1 MFVTTDP
8 SRLPGTPVFSA
19 PAGLHAHFP
28 AWSTDG
34 AFIYF
39 VQGELPEKLDVWRMT
54 ATGAGVERMTNH
66 NGRVSH
72 PVSDRRTLLYL
83 ATDADGQGPWLYSL
97 DVHTRETRRV
107 LAGVDRH
114 TSLAAAGAGN
124 NLVMTVTHPKRT
136 LWRVLPRTSDG
147 DAPSPTQVGLPNGT
161 GFFPRLGRDV
171 VVYGSTVG
179 GREHLWKLAD
189 REPVDL
195 WSAADATMISA
206 PALSPDHGQVAF
218 SALVRGRTLLYVLR
232 IDGSDLRVLTDSL
245 TLSGSVAWT
254 PDGRFITSAATDR
267 GTPKLVNIPLDGSTP
282 IPLVPDYSTDPLWS
296 PDGRT
301 LVYSGPDIGTTF
313 TVRST
318 SFGASSRAIPPLT
331 LTRGSRHAVFLS
343 ERHALVLLRGEIRH
357 KDLYEVDL
365 DTGHERALTHV
376 GPDFTI
382 TDFDISPDGRTV
394 LLERSQENSN
404 IVLLKV
410 QGQP

>member
-1 MFVTTDP
+1 MH
-8 SRLPGTPVFSA
+8 PVFSA

-28 AWSTDG
+28 AWSRDG

-39 VQGELPEKLDVWRMT
+39 VQGELPDKLDVWRMT

-72 PVSDRRTLLYL
+72 PVFIDRDSLYL
-83 ATDADGQGPWLYSL
+83 TTDADGQGPWLYSL

-107 LAGVDRH
+107 LAGVDRY
-114 TSLAAAGAGN
+114 TSLAAAGAGT

-206 PALSPDHGQVAF
+206 PARIARS
-218 SALVRGRTLLYVLR
+218 RT
-232 IDGSDLRVLTDSL
+232 GRVL
-245 TLSGSVAWT
+245 G
-254 PDGRFITSAATDR
+254 PGQGPHAALCPSDR
-267 GTPKLVNIPLDGSTP
+267 WLGPA
-282 IPLVPDYSTDPLWS
+282 
-296 PDGRT
+296 
-301 LVYSGPDIGTTF
+301 GPDRFPDAQRVGGMDARRPF
-313 TVRST
+313 HHLGGHRSGHAKT
-318 SFGASSRAIPPLT
+318 RQHPARWLDADPAGAGL
-331 LTRGSRHAVFLS
+331 
-343 ERHALVLLRGEIRH
+343 
-357 KDLYEVDL
+357 
-365 DTGHERALTHV
+365 
-376 GPDFTI
+376 
-382 TDFDISPDGRTV
+382 FD
-394 LLERSQENSN
+394 
-404 IVLLKV
+404 
-410 QGQP
+410 